1 MLGVGIVH
9 WSHHINHLVY
19 KLHCK
24 PATSSHS
31 VSLTSA
37 GRFEDTQRC
46 SKSKDSQFL
55 KVRGELK
62 SRTMDY
68 TVLGRLS
75 CMQYIS
81 CFLFWS
87 NTLTR
92 SLTPSLISH
101 WNYPCFHI
109 WENVQIALLQTW
121 CLHLFNIVHVLI
133 LLLSWHQ
140 ISQAM
145 CIALACWSSEDLTAL
160 NGLLSG
166 DPTLVQEFPW
176 YCVVEYHR
184 IYPHI
189 FQISYL
195 TNWTALAFFGR
206 SYGFGQMVPLTSRQD
221 LTFPTIWW
229 VPRCFKDLQMSQV
242 KHRSYV

>member
-1 MLGVGIVH
+1 MSGPVSKVELHKPKVVSFHSDTSYVFSFGRPSKMLGVGIVH

-109 WENVQIALLQTW
+109 WENVQIALLQPDAFT
-121 CLHLFNIVHVLI
+121 
-133 LLLSWHQ
+133 
-140 ISQAM
+140 
-145 CIALACWSSEDLTAL
+145 
-160 NGLLSG
+160 
-166 DPTLVQEFPW
+166 
-176 YCVVEYHR
+176 
-184 IYPHI
+184 
-189 FQISYL
+189 YL
-195 TNWTALAFFGR
+195 T
-206 SYGFGQMVPLTSRQD
+206 SYMFWFYCYHGIR
-221 LTFPTIWW
+221 
-229 VPRCFKDLQMSQV
+229 
-242 KHRSYV
+242 